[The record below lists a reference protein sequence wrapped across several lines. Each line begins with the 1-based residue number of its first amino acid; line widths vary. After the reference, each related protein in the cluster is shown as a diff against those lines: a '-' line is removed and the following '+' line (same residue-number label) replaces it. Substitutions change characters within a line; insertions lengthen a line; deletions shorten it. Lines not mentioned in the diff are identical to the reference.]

1 MATPSTPPA
10 HVTTEFESLLYQAG
24 FTEQAEREQISDIA
38 KSATI
43 GISSMASVSSW
54 EFSALTVASNFPT
67 SMASL
72 VSKMQALDATLLGTA
87 EKQNTFTCAVR
98 MALSAEEQ
106 AHQNKLKTLG
116 LASNTTTQFV
126 IGGEHGDLLTSKA
139 ELESLIS
146 FDASAGG
153 FTLPVESMPT
163 YKMISHFMRSLKC
176 NPPALWW
183 YPLERATC
191 AYELQLR
198 EKPLQSTAEALT
210 KKPTPYDDIS
220 EISLTK
226 QIVVM
231 KQIKLVMQALA
242 IAGSY
247 VIPGSEINK
256 YTGPTVH
263 NRIMYNGAETVV
275 YATRLIVETVQAWMY
290 RYAENLSPQELIN
303 AMQETVRMASTY
315 ISQGYLV
322 NAAIVLSL
330 HDAREDWKSGRRGGP
345 RRDPRDRDLG
355 GPSGGGV
362 C

>member
-1 MATPSTPPA
+1 MELPSTLPWTPSTGLR
-10 HVTTEFESLLYQAG
+10 TD
-24 FTEQAEREQISDIA
+24 RENLRILSIVA
-38 KSATI
+38 RVA
-43 GISSMASVSSW
+43 V
-54 EFSALTVASNFPT
+54 AL
-67 SMASL
+67 
-72 VSKMQALDATLLGTA
+72 
-87 EKQNTFTCAVR
+87 
-98 MALSAEEQ
+98 
-106 AHQNKLKTLG
+106 
-116 LASNTTTQFV
+116 FV
-126 IGGEHGDLLTSKA
+126 
-139 ELESLIS
+139 
-146 FDASAGG
+146 
-153 FTLPVESMPT
+153 
-163 YKMISHFMRSLKC
+163 
-176 NPPALWW
+176 
-183 YPLERATC
+183 
-191 AYELQLR
+191 YELQLR

-210 KKPTPYDDIS
+210 KKPTAYDDIA

-247 VIPGSEINK
+247 VIPATEITK

-263 NRIMYNGAETVV
+263 NRIMYMGAETVV
-275 YATRLIVETVQAWMY
+275 YASRLIVETVQAWMY
-290 RYAENLSPQELIN
+290 RYAENLTPQELIN